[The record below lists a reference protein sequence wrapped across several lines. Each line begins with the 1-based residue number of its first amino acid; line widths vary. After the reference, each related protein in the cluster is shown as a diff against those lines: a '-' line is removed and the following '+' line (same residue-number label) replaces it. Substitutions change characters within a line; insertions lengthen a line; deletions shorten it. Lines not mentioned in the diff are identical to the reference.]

1 MILEELENKLNDV
14 LKEMNKTFQIEID
27 QSESINDENIATK
40 LVIKNMTNDGSE
52 FIEKFCSLFG
62 PLITMVTENK
72 ELVYQEDTGLVI
84 NYTDVIDRSQEN

>member
-1 MILEELENKLNDV
+1 MEELENKLNDV

>member
-1 MILEELENKLNDV
+1 LEELENKLNDV

-40 LVIKNMTNDGSE
+40 LVIKDMTNDGSE

-62 PLITMVTENK
+62 PLISMVTEEKK
-72 ELVYQEDTGLVI
+72 ELYMQGGR
-84 NYTDVIDRSQEN
+84 NG

>member
-1 MILEELENKLNDV
+1 LEELENKLNDV

-27 QSESINDENIATK
+27 ESESINDENIATK
-40 LVIKNMTNDGSE
+40 LVIKNITNDGSE

>member
-1 MILEELENKLNDV
+1 LEELENKLNDV

>member
-1 MILEELENKLNDV
+1 LEELENKLNDV

-27 QSESINDENIATK
+27 ESESINDENIATK

>member
-1 MILEELENKLNDV
+1 MEELENKLNDV

-27 QSESINDENIATK
+27 ESESINDENIATK

>member
-1 MILEELENKLNDV
+1 MEELENKLNDV

-40 LVIKNMTNDGSE
+40 LVIKDMTNDGSE